1 MSQTPPPPPP
11 PYGGEPTPPSYGST
25 PPPPPPPP
33 SGGYGTPPGGFGPPP
48 GAPGGY
54 GAPPSGWDAGTAVS
68 FGWKGFTSNVGPVLL
83 AGLVALV
90 VTVVLSG
97 IGTLIV
103 ALGPSSLLG
112 SLPFRGIQTG
122 LTFLASSIITA
133 QFARA
138 ALPVADGQPFT
149 LERFFDL
156 SRLGPILVAALLVAA
171 AVLVGTVLC
180 FLPGLIAAFLLSYTT
195 YFVVDQGLAPVEA
208 LKASFN
214 LCKDNLGPT
223 LLWFV
228 ISYVLVLA
236 GVCLCGVGLI
246 VALPVSLF
254 GTVYTYRTLTGRPPV
269 VAA

>member
-33 SGGYGTPPGGFGPPP
+33 GGYGTPPGGYGPPP

-54 GAPPSGWDAGTAVS
+54 GAPPSGWDAGSALS
-68 FGWKGFTSNVGPVLL
+68 FGWKGFTGNVGPVLL
-83 AGLVALV
+83 AGLVALLLTGV
-90 VTVVLSG
+90 VSVIGIVLSLAAPQSFVG
-97 IGTLIV
+97 Q
-103 ALGPSSLLG
+103 
-112 SLPFRGIQTG
+112 LPFIGLRTA
-122 LTFLASSIITA
+122 LTFLASSIVAA

-149 LERFFDL
+149 LERFFDF
-156 SRLGPILVAALLVAA
+156 SRLGPIIVASLLVSVV
-171 AVLVGTVLC
+171 VLIGTALC
-180 FLPGLIAAFLLSYTT
+180 ILPGLIAAYLLSYTT
-195 YFVVDQGLAPVEA
+195 YFVVDQHLEPVEA

-228 ISYVLVLA
+228 LGYVLVLV

-246 VALPVSLF
+246 ATLPISLF